1 MFNCTLYYGQDTD
14 LGHLESIDRYI
25 FSALYHTFGIITFIV
40 NFLVCRTMIKTGMWK
55 KNQSFKTLFGY
66 SVIASLHGA
75 FSCNIS
81 GYVMNKAESLSCV
94 QISSLF
100 FLPNIFGYS
109 CHGTIMFLGL
119 DRFLRVYFLNL
130 YPIKV
135 TSKRYYGLLS
145 IYLTFS
151 VWQGIL
157 RSYGRVIVQ
166 PETVH
171 ITLSVSV
178 EMLFLVLT
186 IILYILSII
195 KLRQH
200 QKNSKSLGK
209 TNRSITRL
217 AKIYLI
223 VLLVC
228 YLPYFLRYS
237 KLLFTFNLSERINM
251 IIHESILIVTTSSLT
266 VNGLA
271 FLVLNDYCFGCSN
284 RNGVSQVLQ
293 TSSLQV
299 DPSVRPSGLKIAEH
313 CQ

>member
-1 MFNCTLYYGQDTD
+1 MFNCTLYYGQGTD

-25 FSALYHTFGIITFIV
+25 FSALYHTLGVITFIV
-40 NFLVCRTMIKTGMWK
+40 NFIVCCTMIKTGMWK

-75 FSCNIS
+75 IGCNLL
-81 GYVMNKAESLSCV
+81 GYVMNRAESLSCV
-94 QISSLF
+94 QARLLF

-109 CHGTIMFLGL
+109 SHGTVMFLGL

-135 TSKRYYGLLS
+135 TSKRYHGLLS
-145 IYLTFS
+145 MYLTLS
-151 VWQGIL
+151 VWQGISQ
-157 RSYGRVIVQ
+157 SYGRVILQ
-166 PETVH
+166 SRTSRA
-171 ITLSVSV
+171 TLSAAIDMSFVV
-178 EMLFLVLT
+178 FT

-200 QKNSKSLGK
+200 QKNSKNLGK
-209 TNRSITRL
+209 TDRSITRL

-237 KLLFTFNLSERINM
+237 KLLFALHLSERTNM
-251 IIHESILIVTTSSLT
+251 IIRELTIIIVISSLCI
-266 VNGLA
+266 NAFA
-271 FLVLNDYCFGCSN
+271 FLVLNGCCQCRKN
-284 RNGVSQVLQ
+284 NGISVSQA
-293 TSSLQV
+293 
-299 DPSVRPSGLKIAEH
+299 SVSRASQH
-313 CQ
+313 